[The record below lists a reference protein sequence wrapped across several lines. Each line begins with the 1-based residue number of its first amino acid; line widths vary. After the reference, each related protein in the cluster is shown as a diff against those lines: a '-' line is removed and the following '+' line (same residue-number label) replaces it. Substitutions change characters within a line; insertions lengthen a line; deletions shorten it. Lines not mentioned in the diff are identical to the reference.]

1 MQIVIHPAARHELD
15 AALEWSKAVFG
26 DRTAARLR
34 RRFDQVGQM
43 LMRQPAIGTLGAGQA
58 RKLRLGKFPYSLVYR
73 VHGEVITVI
82 AVAHQSRRPGYW
94 VGR

>member
-1 MQIVIHPAARHELD
+1 MQIIVHPAARQELD

-34 RRFDQVGQM
+34 RRFNQLGQM
-43 LMRQPAIGTLGAGQA
+43 LMRQPAIGTQSAGQT

-73 VHGEVITVI
+73 VRGEVITVI
-82 AVAHQSRRPGYW
+82 AVAHQSRKPGYW